1 MPPRAT
7 RTDNPLPYSTLVR
20 SSGRL
25 ALFLRSDSDLL
36 GGGGATALAYAM
48 PARGGVAALA
58 DRLRDIDWTPDL
70 GARIGS
76 LEWFRGAATCLALC
90 TVSWMPGPSLH
101 APIIGAA
108 PPDRKSTRLNSRH

>member
-1 MPPRAT
+1 
-7 RTDNPLPYSTLVR
+7 
-20 SSGRL
+20 
-25 ALFLRSDSDLL
+25 
-36 GGGGATALAYAM
+36 M

-90 TVSWMPGPSLH
+90 TVSWMLGPSLH

-108 PPDRKSTRLNSRH
+108 PPSLSGHQWDEARAQSIAPLAWGAATGRRMRSEEHTSELQSLMRISYAVFCLKNKNNDK

>member
-90 TVSWMPGPSLH
+90 TVSW
-101 APIIGAA
+101 I
-108 PPDRKSTRLNSRH
+108 DRKSTRLNSSH

>member
-1 MPPRAT
+1 MPG
-7 RTDNPLPYSTLVR
+7 V
-20 SSGRL
+20 
-25 ALFLRSDSDLL
+25 
-36 GGGGATALAYAM
+36 
-48 PARGGVAALA
+48 GGVAALA

-90 TVSWMPGPSLH
+90 PVSWMLGSSLH

-108 PPDRKSTRLNSRH
+108 PPSLPGHPWDAAPPQSIAPPPCGAATGRRMAAPDLVAPLPAPPPP